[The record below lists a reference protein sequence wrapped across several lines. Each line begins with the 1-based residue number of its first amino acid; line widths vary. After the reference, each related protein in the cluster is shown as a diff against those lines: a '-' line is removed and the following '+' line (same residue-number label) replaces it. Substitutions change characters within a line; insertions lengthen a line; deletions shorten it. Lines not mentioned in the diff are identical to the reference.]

1 MRVAAQ
7 KAAEV
12 MQENFLFREQQVKE
26 DSEKRKQI
34 LQQRKDQVRNE
45 KEKTEYIRDS
55 TRSLEIEVKVQ
66 QEVEVVES
74 W

>member
-66 QEVEVVES
+66 QE
-74 W
+74 